1 VGERGCNS
9 LNDKPVL
16 GYAASLKACM
26 DAVKISSLR
35 SLSQHSGV
43 SRRQIEWLRQGKI
56 QHLSVENVQR
66 LSVTLNLSLID
77 LLARVEGQLSDPL
90 NPLPKDKSVAQD
102 SQETALRKDYQ
113 RLQGEMETLEAHL
126 LETFQAE
133 TLNRLESLILQ
144 WPTAAHVAQQN
155 PTLPAIRLIPLLK
168 PLEQLLQAWEI
179 EAIATVS
186 DIVPYDPMLHQ
197 WVGETA
203 PPQIHH
209 PVQVSHI
216 GYRQKGRLLYR
227 AKVRLPK
234 PDATGSS

>member
-1 VGERGCNS
+1 ME
-9 LNDKPVL
+9 
-16 GYAASLKACM
+16 
-26 DAVKISSLR
+26 AVKLASLR

-56 QHLSVENVQR
+56 QHLSIENVLR
-66 LSVTLNLSLID
+66 LSATLNLSLMD
-77 LLARVEGQLSDPL
+77 LLIRFEDPSSEPLSPL
-90 NPLPKDKSVAQD
+90 LNTKPVQD
-102 SQETALRKDYQ
+102 SQESALRADYQ
-113 RLQGEMETLEAHL
+113 RLQGEIETLEAHL

-144 WPTAAHVAQQN
+144 WPTAAHAAQQN

-186 DIVPYDPMLHQ
+186 DIIPYDPTLHQ

-234 PDATGSS
+234 PDTAGSS